1 MEKKVKMAD
10 ITPNGMIRI
19 NVLLTVKDII
29 IITNM
34 AYNVAKNMD
43 SKLLKPS
50 TAIIKNQINDVIYAM

>member
-1 MEKKVKMAD
+1 
-10 ITPNGMIRI
+10 MIRI